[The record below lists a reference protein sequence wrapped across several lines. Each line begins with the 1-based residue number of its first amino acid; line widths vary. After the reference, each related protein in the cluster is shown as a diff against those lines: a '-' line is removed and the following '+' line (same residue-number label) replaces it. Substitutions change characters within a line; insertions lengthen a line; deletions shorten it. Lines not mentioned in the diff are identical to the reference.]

1 MKKNMITLKGDL
13 MYGEGSIKV
22 SSCFNEQDGLMKAD
36 LLKDWVHQ
44 LNDMYDEAIHQW
56 RDEMKTLKSKFEKE
70 KIK

>member
-1 MKKNMITLKGDL
+1 
-13 MYGEGSIKV
+13 
-22 SSCFNEQDGLMKAD
+22 
-36 LLKDWVHQ
+36 